1 MVASDRAGCGR
12 AAAAGGVRSRLNDP
26 PTLWPQATGNTWIF
40 EVAVTL
46 VFMAD
51 MVLNFNTAFLEDNY
65 WVVSRK
71 RIAVNY
77 LKVGSIG

>member
-1 MVASDRAGCGR
+1 MEF
-12 AAAAGGVRSRLNDP
+12 RSRLTDP

-40 EVAVTL
+40 EVAVTV
-46 VFMAD
+46 VFMTD

-71 RIAVNY
+71 RIAANY
-77 LKVGSIG
+77 LKVG